1 MNLSFD
7 ELLEKSF
14 DAEDRTNETED
25 IIARVTEEVKAHF
38 EPVVR
43 EYEERI
49 ATLEKEIRLLHE
61 MCGMEKG
68 DVSKPDKLS
77 ETEMKFLCGI
87 ELEGWLIY
95 ENVNRG
101 NFLYRVRLDGSDNQP
116 ITTYPVDFRQAQI
129 YKHGLVT
136 YVDERG
142 KHAFFIKDLIKDGHL
157 IKNPLSGSRI
167 EDYIAKEY
175 WKQFKQSEE
184 EKFGKLRK

>member
-1 MNLSFD
+1 MNISFD

-14 DAEDRTNETED
+14 EAEEKTSETED
-25 IIARVTEEVKAHF
+25 IIARVIEAVKVHF
-38 EPVVR
+38 EPVAR
-43 EYEERI
+43 EYEKRI

-68 DVSKPDKLS
+68 DVNKSDKLP
-77 ETEMKFLCGI
+77 EAEMKFLCGI

-136 YVDERG
+136 YVDGKG
-142 KHAFFIKDLIKDGHL
+142 KHAFFIKDLIKEGHL
-157 IKNPLSGSRI
+157 IKNPLSGSGI

-175 WKQFKQSEE
+175 WKQFKQKEE
-184 EKFGKLRK
+184 EVFVKSRK